1 MWTKK
6 VTAEAEKQERAIC
19 TFIVGPLYHWERT
32 DKSASAKEEGYDG
45 AQVGVMQ
52 GRKESDSS

>member
-19 TFIVGPLYHWERT
+19 TFIVGPLNHWERT
-32 DKSASAKEEGYDG
+32 DKSASAEEGDDG
-45 AQVGVMQ
+45 AAG
-52 GRKESDSS
+52 GCYAGKERK